1 MNSETSLPQTAQNP
15 SDIKSDIQSEKNLL
29 LQSLD
34 WVGMGDIQSAIL
46 YGDLSIPTSLSMM
59 VSLKEG
65 QRGIHMSRLYSL
77 MMEKYLNKCHTF
89 KSLDDLLLQMIDS
102 QNGLS
107 TSAGIMFS
115 FKAPVQT
122 QALKSEK
129 LGFRVYDVAVRAVKI
144 KDQNVRF
151 WLSIDVLYSS
161 TCPQSAALSVE
172 IFNNLHA
179 KNKNNVLDRLPATPH
194 AQRSVMNCELLF
206 ELMPKD
212 FLNDT
217 ASLEL
222 KSVIEKYIQVVEST
236 LKTPVQTAVK
246 KADEMQFAVLNSE
259 NLMFCEDAV
268 RKVDQALKST
278 KNEFLSGHK
287 VSTRHEESLHPHNAI
302 SSISYNYMLSPL

>member
-1 MNSETSLPQTAQNP
+1 MNSETSLLQTAQNP
-15 SDIKSDIQSEKNLL
+15 SDIKSDVQSEKNLW

-46 YGDLSIPTSLSMM
+46 YGDISIPTSLSMM

-77 MMEKYLNKCHTF
+77 MMEKYLNQCHTF
-89 KSLDDLLLQMIDS
+89 KSLDDLLFQMIDS

-122 QALKSEK
+122 RALKSEK
-129 LGFRVYDVAVRAVKI
+129 LGFRVYDIVVKAVKTN
-144 KDQNVRF
+144 DQNMRL
-151 WLSIDVLYSS
+151 WLSFDVLYSS

-172 IFNNLHA
+172 IFNSLNA
-179 KNKNNVLDRLPATPH
+179 QSKNNVLDRLPATPH

-206 ELMPKD
+206 ELIPKD
-212 FLNDT
+212 FLKDT

-236 LKTPVQTAVK
+236 LQTPVQTAVK
-246 KADEMQFAVLNSE
+246 KVDEMQFAVLNSE

-268 RKVDQALKST
+268 RKVDQVLQA
-278 KNEFLSGHK
+278 EHVDFLLGHRIK
-287 VSTRHEESLHPHNAI
+287 TRHEESLHPHNAI
-302 SSISYNYMLSPL
+302 SSITHNYSMCPI